1 MIWLLFFLFVCYTV
15 LITSLAIG
23 FVKMTEFKPE
33 KTVAKTHFSV
43 IIPFR
48 NEAENLPQLLK
59 SIRDL
64 AYPKAL
70 VEFILVNDN
79 STDSSVKTVK
89 EVLDTIVPKNKISLT
104 NIHIINNIRS
114 SNSPKKD
121 AILTAISVAKNN
133 WVLTTDADCILP
145 KKWLLTLDNF
155 IQKNK
160 PEMVVAPVNYS
171 VKNSFLEQFQLLDFM
186 SLQGTT
192 IGGFGIDFP
201 FLCNGANLAYKKE
214 TFLKLNGFEGNNT
227 IASGDDIFLFEKF
240 LAADKKGVQFL
251 KSKDAM
257 VSTFPVKTVSNLI
270 QQRVRWASKTSNIKS
285 FVVKGIGILV
295 FLTNLSVIFSLFL
308 LHNIWTLLLPLLL
321 KIIIDL
327 FLFVPTMRFYNP
339 KKSFLKWVVCSSIL
353 YPFFSVLVVVRS
365 LFSTY
370 NWKGRKFKK

>member
-1 MIWLLFFLFVCYTV
+1 MIWLLFFLFVCYAV

-33 KTVAKTHFSV
+33 KTVAKTRFSV

-133 WVLTTDADCILP
+133 WVLTTDADCVLP

-327 FLFVPTMRFYNP
+327 FLFMPTMRFYNP

-353 YPFFSVLVVVRS
+353 YPFFNVLVVVRS

>member
-1 MIWLLFFLFVCYTV
+1 MIWLLFFLFVCYAV

-33 KTVAKTHFSV
+33 KTVAKTRFSV

-59 SIRDL
+59 SIREL

-133 WVLTTDADCILP
+133 WVLTTDADCVLP

-160 PEMVVAPVNYS
+160 PEMVVAPVNYT

-257 VSTFPVKTVSNLI
+257 VSTFPVKTMSDLI

-353 YPFFSVLVVVRS
+353 YPFFSVLVVVKS

>member
-1 MIWLLFFLFVCYTV
+1 MIWLLFFLFVCYAV

-33 KTVAKTHFSV
+33 KTVAKTRFSV

-59 SIRDL
+59 SIREL

-133 WVLTTDADCILP
+133 WVLTTDADCVLP

-160 PEMVVAPVNYS
+160 PEMVVAPVNYT

-257 VSTFPVKTVSNLI
+257 VSTFPVKTMSDLI

-308 LHNIWTLLLPLLL
+308 LSGH
-321 KIIIDL
+321 
-327 FLFVPTMRFYNP
+327 
-339 KKSFLKWVVCSSIL
+339 
-353 YPFFSVLVVVRS
+353 FFCLC
-365 LFSTY
+365 F
-370 NWKGRKFKK
+370 